1 MMEQGDYIA
10 AWTAYL
16 IAALVFSVLA
26 WRVLRKLP
34 WREVAYLLE
43 CCLLALLF
51 TPWYVLDGE
60 SILAPA
66 LMVLALDVLT
76 IGPSAGIRA
85 LVPLVLAFFLALI
98 VTGLL
103 SVFHRMRLRK
113 ARAAAAQAADAEA
126 AL

>member
-1 MMEQGDYIA
+1 MEQGDYVA

-16 IAALVFSVLA
+16 IAAVVFSGLA

-51 TPWYVLDGE
+51 TPWYVLEDQN
-60 SILAPA
+60 ILAPA
-66 LMVLALDVLT
+66 LMVFALDVMT
-76 IGPSAGIRA
+76 VEPEAGVRA
-85 LVPLVLAFFLALI
+85 LVPLVMALFLALI

-103 SVFHRMRLRK
+103 SVWHRVRLRK
-113 ARAAAAQAADAEA
+113 ARLRAAAEAEA
-126 AL
+126 

>member
-1 MMEQGDYIA
+1 MMEQGDYVA

-16 IAALVFSVLA
+16 VSAVVFSLIA

-34 WREVAYLLE
+34 WRELAYLLE

-51 TPWYVLDGE
+51 TPWYVMDDQN
-60 SILAPA
+60 ILAPA

-76 IGPSAGIRA
+76 VAPSAAVRA
-85 LVPLVLAFFLALI
+85 LVPLVLALFLAFI

-103 SVFHRMRLRK
+103 SVWHRVRLRK
-113 ARAAAAQAADAEA
+113 LRHATAEAADAPPP
-126 AL
+126 

>member
-16 IAALVFSVLA
+16 IAAVVFSVLA

-34 WREVAYLLE
+34 WRELAYLLE
-43 CCLLALLF
+43 CWLLALLF

-60 SILAPA
+60 TILAPA

-76 IGPSAGIRA
+76 VEPAAGVRA
-85 LVPLVLAFFLALI
+85 LVPLVLALFLAMI

-103 SVFHRMRLRK
+103 SVWHRVRLRK
-113 ARAAAAQAADAEA
+113 ARAAEAPAQSS
-126 AL
+126 